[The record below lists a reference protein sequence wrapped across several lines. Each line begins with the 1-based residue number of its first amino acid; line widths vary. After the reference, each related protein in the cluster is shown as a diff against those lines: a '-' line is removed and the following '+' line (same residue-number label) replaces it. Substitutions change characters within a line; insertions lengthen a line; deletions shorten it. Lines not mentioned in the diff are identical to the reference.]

1 MKEQKVLAN
10 RRCKVKQKGNLE
22 QKNTITEKK
31 ILNSVHGLNN
41 MRTKEESINWTVN
54 DRNYPIWTIQK
65 KVEKKKRKR

>member
-41 MRTKEESINWTVN
+41 MRTKEESIN
-54 DRNYPIWTIQK
+54 
-65 KVEKKKRKR
+65 